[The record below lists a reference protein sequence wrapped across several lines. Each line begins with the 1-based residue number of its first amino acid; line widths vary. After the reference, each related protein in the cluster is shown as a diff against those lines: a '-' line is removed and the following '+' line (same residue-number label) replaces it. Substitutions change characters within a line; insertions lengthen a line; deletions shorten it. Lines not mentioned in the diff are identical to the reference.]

1 MSTFLAVVMT
11 LAMPASTGQLST
23 ADRAKVR
30 ERIGA
35 LEADLMR
42 ITRELEELRGQLAD
56 KKPLP
61 KQLRWLQALDDT
73 YRNLFAEALDKE
85 LLVTAAR
92 AFDRGEPA
100 VALRLLRTGRHRA
113 AVPLILKDMVRRQ
126 SQSKLA
132 KDELNDHLLAL
143 ALLTG
148 EEAEEAFAKIRYAG
162 LFAQDWW
169 LPRRDAFVTDIGK
182 MTPAQ
187 LAHIA
192 RRLRDTAPI
201 HEGYK
206 GNGPSYH
213 AHAVLYSIFSGSD
226 RPDRGGPQSWVP
238 EELHPALGPVF
249 LDQMG
254 YRSGGAGG
262 QDVAVVPYQ
271 LVHILAEMRKHAA
284 LPQLDKIA
292 EDASQNS
299 AVRLVC
305 LLALAAAKED
315 VRVPAILSILAREK
329 KLDRRLAALEFLYYA
344 ADLEPAA
351 DYLIE
356 ALDDP
361 SAEVRRS
368 TLNALGRNP
377 PPRVFKRLKQMAEA
391 KHDEKVLETIAA
403 IRTVPAQQ
411 FLADYLAKT
420 LSDRP
425 NTERIHDT
433 LWAFQHATN
442 QGWISA
448 GRYQFDYY
456 EKLANTALAWWKEN
470 KGK

>member
-1 MSTFLAVVMT
+1 MTTFLAAFMMFS
-11 LAMPASTGQLST
+11 MPLSAVQSST
-23 ADRAKVR
+23 ADRAKLL
-30 ERIGA
+30 ERIGV

-42 ITRELEELRGQLAD
+42 ITRELEELRGQLKD

-61 KQLRWLQALDDT
+61 KQLKWMRALDET
-73 YRNLFAEALDKE
+73 YQKLFAEALDKE
-85 LLVTAAR
+85 LLIAAGK

-113 AVPLILKDMVRRQ
+113 AVALILKDMVRRQ
-126 SQSKLA
+126 SQGKLA
-132 KDELNDHLLAL
+132 KDELKDHLLAL

-148 EEAEEAFAKIRYAG
+148 EEAEEAFAKIRFAG
-162 LFAQDWW
+162 LFVQDWW
-169 LPRRDAFVTDIGK
+169 LPRRDSFVTDIGK
-182 MTPAQ
+182 MTPGQ

-192 RRLRDTAPI
+192 RRLRNTAPT
-201 HEGYK
+201 HDGYK

-213 AHAVLYSIFSGSD
+213 AHAVLYSIFSGSE

-249 LDQMG
+249 LAQMG
-254 YRSGGAGG
+254 YRPEGSGG
-262 QDVAVVPYQ
+262 QDVAAVPYQ
-271 LVHILAEMRKHAA
+271 LVHLLAEMRKQSA
-284 LPQLDKIA
+284 LPQLDKVA

-305 LLALAAAKED
+305 LLALASAKEG
-315 VRVPAILSILAREK
+315 VRVPAVLSILAREK

-344 ADLEPAA
+344 EDLEPAA

-356 ALDDP
+356 VLDDAN
-361 SAEVRRS
+361 AEVRRS
-368 TLNALGRNP
+368 ALNALGKNP
-377 PPRVFKRLKQMAEA
+377 PPRLFKRLKQMAEA

-403 IRTVPAQQ
+403 IRTVQAQQ

-420 LSDRP
+420 LNDRP
-425 NTERIHDT
+425 KTDRIHDT

-442 QGWISA
+442 QTWISA
-448 GRYQFDYY
+448 GRYPVAYY
-456 EKLANTALAWWKEN
+456 EKLATKALAWWKEN
-470 KGK
+470 KDK